1 MENLEINN
9 IMLNK
14 NYQGKKVLV
23 TGHTGFKGSWLTAWL
38 LKLGAKVCGLSDQI
52 PTNPSM
58 FVELGLDQKIE
69 NHFCDIRDFEGV
81 SKILTEFAPDY
92 VFHLAAQPIVSVS
105 YEDPLST
112 ISTNVM
118 GTAVLLEA
126 LRLWNQPCNVV
137 VITSDKCYENV
148 EWVFGYKE
156 TDHLGGKDIY
166 SGSKGAAEVIFHA
179 YYNSFFKNPN
189 NKIRLAT
196 GRAGNV
202 IGGGDWAKDRIVVDC
217 MKNWADGKI
226 VELRSPEATRP
237 WQHVLEP
244 LSGYLTLGS
253 QLNSDNQLL
262 GESFNFGP
270 RSEQNRTVLELLTD
284 LSQQWNFNKA
294 EDAYSVT
301 DNIPF
306 HEAGLLKLNC
316 DKALFNLRWEANLS
330 YKECVKMVGEW
341 YYSFYK
347 MEKDM
352 YKLTLDQITQYEDL
366 AMKRDLIWNQI

>member
-179 YYNSFFKNPN
+179 YYNSFFKNPK

-253 QLNSDNQLL
+253 QLNIDNRLL

>member
-23 TGHTGFKGSWLTAWL
+23 TGHTGFKGSWLTTWL

-69 NHFCDIRDFEGV
+69 NHFGDIRDFEGV

-217 MKNWADGKI
+217 MKNWADRKI

-284 LSQQWNFNKA
+284 LSQHWNFNKA

>member
-179 YYNSFFKNPN
+179 YYNSFFKNPK